1 MADDDAPLT
10 SYSDPFY
17 DRLDAA
23 MRQLRRQWWLVA
35 LVVII
40 IALAAIA
47 LRMWLHREPVALGG
61 AIAVRAVNER
71 DDAKREATW
80 TELADGA
87 THDAAFRAAA
97 SIELC
102 QILLARGD
110 AIKARERA
118 LQAEALAREAKD
130 DDLLLAAGLSRAAA
144 ILDGGDAA
152 AALAIYEQAARSA
165 GAKYPARKIAA
176 DLGAATCLE
185 RQGRAEDAILRL
197 EPLTIRS
204 DRGADQLI
212 QFATAMY
219 WRLKRAQAEAAK
231 PAAAAPAAA
240 PAEPAPAP
248 AAAPAPATQE

>member
-35 LVVII
+35 LVIII

-71 DDAKREATW
+71 DDAKREAIW

-87 THDAAFRAAA
+87 SHDAAFRAAA
-97 SIELC
+97 CIELC
-102 QILLARGD
+102 QTLLARGD

-118 LQAEALAREAKD
+118 QQAEALAREAKD

-144 ILDGGDAA
+144 ILDSGDAD
-152 AALAIYEQAARSA
+152 AALSLYEQAARSA
-165 GAKYPARKIAA
+165 GAKYPVRKIAA
-176 DLGAATCLE
+176 DLGAAICLE
-185 RQGRAEDAILRL
+185 KQSKPDEAVLRL
-197 EPLTIRS
+197 EPITIRS

-219 WRLKRAQAEAAK
+219 WRLKRAQAETAAPAQPAATPAQ
-231 PAAAAPAAA
+231 PAAA
-240 PAEPAPAP
+240 E
-248 AAAPAPATQE
+248 